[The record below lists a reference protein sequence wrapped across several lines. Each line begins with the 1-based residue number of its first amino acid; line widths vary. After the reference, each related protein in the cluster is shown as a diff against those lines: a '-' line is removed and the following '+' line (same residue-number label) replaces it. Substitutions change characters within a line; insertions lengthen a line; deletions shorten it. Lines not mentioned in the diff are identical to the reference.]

1 MHKLKSYHKGFFI
14 VFLLFLLSLIL
25 STKIYSETNRQVIK
39 VGSGRVTF
47 NSMIRD
53 ISDGK
58 VIYIGESHDNRL
70 HHETQLDIIKTFY
83 ENGYPLAIGLE
94 MFMNK
99 DQNILDKWITKEIK
113 EDDFIEAF
121 YRNWGIGWG
130 LYKDIFLYA
139 REKGIPM
146 IGLNVPREIT
156 RKVAEKGFQ
165 SLSREDRAKL
175 PPNITCDIDKR
186 YMDLLQRLFEIK
198 ARNSRTFKNFCEA
211 QVLWD
216 QAMAWYIN
224 QYLDENPKR
233 KVIVL
238 TGNIHA
244 WKYGIPRQLQR
255 FVDINQKVVLS
266 EIPADIRSVSKDEA
280 DYIIIHR

>member
-1 MHKLKSYHKGFFI
+1 
-14 VFLLFLLSLIL
+14 
-25 STKIYSETNRQVIK
+25 
-39 VGSGRVTF
+39 
-47 NSMIRD
+47 MIRD

-99 DQNILDKWITKEIK
+99 DQKVLDKWIAKEIK
-113 EDDFIEAF
+113 VEDFIKAF

-198 ARNSRTFKNFCEA
+198 ARNDRTFRNFCEA

-266 EIPADIRSVSKDEA
+266 EIPADIRSVSKEEA